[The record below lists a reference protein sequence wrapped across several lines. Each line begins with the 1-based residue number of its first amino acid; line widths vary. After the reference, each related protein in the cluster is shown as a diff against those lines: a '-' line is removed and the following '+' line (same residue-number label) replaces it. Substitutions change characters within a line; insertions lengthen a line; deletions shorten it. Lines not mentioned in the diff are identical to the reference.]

1 MDKILLISIIVLLFV
16 SIITT
21 IVSIIIVSKKSKQ
34 TIVSTDGN
42 EITRLNLEIQKLT
55 TTVATY
61 NQTITEIIKSY
72 SESTIKSLDSISNNQ
87 FERLENV
94 GRKIQ
99 ELNLSLENKLE
110 KNSNVLEMSLT
121 NLKQNNEQKLEQM
134 RQTVDEKLNESLEK
148 RLNESF
154 NLISERLEKVSAG
167 LGEMRTL
174 AGSVGDLKKVLTNV
188 KTRGTFGEIQL
199 GNLLEQM
206 LAPNQYSPNVTIK
219 DDKRVDFAI
228 ILPGK
233 DQSEVLLPIDA
244 KFPIEDYIKILD
256 AEAVSDIATIQ
267 AMQKALERRIKEE
280 AKKINEKYIV
290 VPKTTDFA
298 IMYLPIEGL
307 YGEVIKNTGLV
318 EQLQRDYRIIVC
330 GPTTLSALLNSLQ
343 MGFQTLAIEKRSSE
357 IWSLLSTFK
366 KEFVTFVD
374 LLTKTQKKIDEA
386 SGTISDATK
395 KTQKIQKQLNKVV
408 LLDNNIEFLTDE
420 NDDGSQ
426 SN

>member
-1 MDKILLISIIVLLFV
+1 MDKILLISILIISVL
-16 SIITT
+16 SILG
-21 IVSIIIVSKKSKQ
+21 IILTNIIFIKKNKSS
-34 TIVSTDGN
+34 TIVSTSS
-42 EITRLNLEIQKLT
+42 EEVKALNFEIQKLSSMIL
-55 TTVATY
+55 AY
-61 NQTITEIIKSY
+61 NQTVTEIIKSY
-72 SESTIKSLDSISNNQ
+72 SESTIKSLNSISENQ
-87 FERLENV
+87 FERLEN
-94 GRKIQ
+94 
-99 ELNLSLENKLE
+99 LNKRIFDLTQSLEARLE

-134 RQTVDEKLNESLEK
+134 RLTVDEKLNESLEK

-154 NLISERLEKVSAG
+154 NLISERLENVSAG
-167 LGEMRTL
+167 LGEMRSL

-206 LAPNQYSPNVTIK
+206 LAPNQFKANVQIK

-233 DQSEVLLPIDA
+233 DESEVLLPIDA
-244 KFPIEDYIKILD
+244 KFPIEDYNKILD
-256 AEAVSDIATIQ
+256 AESVGDSVAINTL
-267 AMQKALERRIKEE
+267 QKALERRIKEE

-298 IMYLPIEGL
+298 IMYLPLEGL
-307 YGEVIKNTGLV
+307 YGEAIKRTGLI
-318 EQLQRDYRIIVC
+318 EELQRDYRIIVC

-357 IWSLLSTFK
+357 IWALLSTFK

-386 SGTISDATK
+386 SGTINDATK
-395 KTQKIQKQLNKVV
+395 KTQKIQKQLDKVV
-408 LLDNNIEFLTDE
+408 LLDNNIEILDTQK
-420 NDDGSQ
+420 NDDKD
-426 SN
+426 

>member
-1 MDKILLISIIVLLFV
+1 MGILIVILIML
-16 SIITT
+16 IITL
-21 IVSIIIVSKKSKQ
+21 ICVVSSIIIFAKKNNGGMV
-34 TIVSTDGN
+34 VSTN
-42 EITRLNLEIQKLT
+42 TEEVNKLNFEIQKLT
-55 TTVATY
+55 SVVSAY

-72 SESTIKSLDSISNNQ
+72 SESTIKSLNSISDNQ
-87 FERLENV
+87 FERLDN
-94 GRKIQ
+94 
-99 ELNLSLENKLE
+99 LNKRLFDLTQNLENKLE
-110 KNSNVLEMSLT
+110 RNSNVLELGLT
-121 NLKQNNEQKLEQM
+121 NLRQNNEQKLEQM

-154 NLISERLEKVSAG
+154 NLISERLENVSAG
-167 LGEMRTL
+167 LGEMRSL

-206 LAPNQYSPNVTIK
+206 LAPNQYKANVTIK
-219 DDKRVDFAI
+219 DDKRVDYVI
-228 ILPGK
+228 VLPGK
-233 DQSEVLLPIDA
+233 NESEVLLPIDA
-244 KFPIEDYIKILD
+244 KFPIEDYTKILD
-256 AEAVSDIATIQ
+256 AENSNDISSIQ
-267 AMQKALERRIKEE
+267 IMQKALEKRIKEE
-280 AKKINEKYIV
+280 AKKINEKYIF

-298 IMYLPIEGL
+298 IMYLPLEGL
-307 YGEVIKNTGLV
+307 YGEAIKRTGLI

-357 IWSLLSTFK
+357 IWNLLSTFK

-408 LLDNNIEFLTDE
+408 LLDNNIEILNENQTDE
-420 NDDGSQ
+420 HDD
-426 SN
+426 

>member
-1 MDKILLISIIVLLFV
+1 MEIAVLIFLSVLVIIN
-16 SIITT
+16 IITIFVLVKKGKPTVT
-21 IVSIIIVSKKSKQ
+21 INDDEKFKNLS
-34 TIVSTDGN
+34 
-42 EITRLNLEIQKLT
+42 LEINKLENFLT
-55 TTVATY
+55 LY
-61 NQTITEIIKSY
+61 NSSVTEILKTNN
-72 SESTIKSLDSISNNQ
+72 EATIGNLNSIGSNQ
-87 FERLENV
+87 IERLEN
-94 GRKIQ
+94 
-99 ELNLSLENKLE
+99 LNKRLEILTNNLENKFE
-110 KNSNVLEMSLT
+110 KNTLVIENG
-121 NLKQNNEQKLEQM
+121 LKNMQENNEKKLEQM
-134 RQTVDEKLNESLEK
+134 RVTVDEKLNESLER

-154 NLISERLEKVSAG
+154 NLISERLENVSKG
-167 LGEMRTL
+167 LGEMRSL
-174 AGSVGDLKKVLTNV
+174 AGSVGDLKKVLSNV

-206 LAPNQYSPNVTIK
+206 LAPNQFAPNVTIK

-256 AEAVSDIATIQ
+256 AETVSDIATIQ

-395 KTQKIQKQLNKVV
+395 KTQKIQKQLDKVV
-408 LLDNNIEFLTDE
+408 LLDNNIEILDSSAGD
-420 NDDGSQ
+420 NKD
-426 SN
+426 